1 MQKNFTIDKQEYMS
15 VFRVIDKDDVGK
27 ITVEQVNS
35 CITKIYQMHRRL
47 NEKMEQ
53 AKLNIQPMPK

>member
-1 MQKNFTIDKQEYMS
+1 M
-15 VFRVIDKDDVGK
+15 FRVIDKDDVGK

-53 AKLNIQPMPK
+53 AKLNSQPMPKQKP